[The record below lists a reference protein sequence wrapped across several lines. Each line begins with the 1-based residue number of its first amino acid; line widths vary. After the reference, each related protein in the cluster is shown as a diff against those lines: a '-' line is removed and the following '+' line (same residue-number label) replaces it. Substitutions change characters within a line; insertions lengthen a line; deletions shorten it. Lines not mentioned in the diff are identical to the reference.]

1 MIASADCIV
10 NNVAQMQTRVITVL
24 TRGAI
29 RHLSTTGLQTI
40 IAVPLRLAVA
50 GVRSDIA
57 LANLARVRITGTSG
71 GYAL

>member
-10 NNVAQMQTRVITVL
+10 NNVAQMQTCVITVL

-29 RHLSTTGLQTI
+29 RHLRTAGLQTI

-50 GVRSDIA
+50 GMRSDRA